1 MCPECS
7 EGISQYE
14 IKTILG
20 EQFMEEIDKLSE
32 SILLS

>member
-1 MCPECS
+1 MCPECR

-20 EQFMEEIDKLSE
+20 EQFMEEIDKLAE